1 MKKFLAI
8 ILAVSL
14 VLSGAAVSAYA
25 AEEKLTDCGADCGY
39 YPTIIIPG
47 LGQSEVWVLDDNG
60 DFVRDSDGN
69 KAPTFPA
76 YLQVPELI
84 KTLIVPALL
93 SLATQSDMGFS
104 DALTKA
110 IGDAFSINACDKY
123 AKTSDK
129 AFTEKYMHSLA
140 DCTPEEREAC
150 YHHVPLN
157 KYETTY
163 PEDHLYY
170 FAYNSFGNILDIAD
184 ELYAYIQM
192 VKEQTGHDKVIISP
206 ISQGGSI
213 ANALFEYHP
222 DVADDLY
229 KVLFIVPA
237 LDGSTIVGDIFN
249 DRIRFL
255 DPDVLYD
262 GFLSTFFDEETSSL
276 IEVLLR
282 ILPDEVI
289 MTALEKAC
297 GVLVKDVMTTS
308 TGMWALCPS
317 GQYLTAADKY
327 LADRP
332 EIRKQTDMY
341 YQAQLHSDAN
351 IQMLLDKGVQVFNV
365 AEYEVQM
372 YGVGY
377 SFDSENADGI
387 IQLDST
393 SMGAT
398 AANIGETLPAD
409 YKQANTSVNCS
420 DPTHNHI
427 SPDRIV
433 DASTGLLPDTTFY
446 FKGQKHE
453 LTASNDKI
461 LLLARRLL
469 ENDNI
474 KDVYSSPDFPQF
486 NVVEPAADDGE
497 PGFIVKLSDWLFEN
511 FGTNGFS
518 EMPGIT
524 VSKIFDCIFSPI
536 KALFE

>member
-1 MKKFLAI
+1 MKKLVSVLLVFSLI
-8 ILAVSL
+8 FSVMAV
-14 VLSGAAVSAYA
+14 GASAVDT
-25 AEEKLTDCGADCGY
+25 KLTDCTDNCEF
-39 YPTIIIPG
+39 YPTIIVPG
-47 LGQSEVWVLDDNG
+47 LGQSDVWVLDDNG
-60 DFVRDSDGN
+60 DFVRNSDGE
-69 KAPTFPA
+69 KVPTFPA
-76 YLQVPELI
+76 YIQIPELI
-84 KTLIVPALL
+84 KTLIGPALL

-104 DALTKA
+104 DAFTKA
-110 IGDAFSINACDKY
+110 LYDAFEINACDEN
-123 AKTSDK
+123 AQTTDK

-184 ELYAYIQM
+184 ELYDYIQM
-192 VKEQTGHDKVIISP
+192 VKAQTGHDKVIVSP

-213 ANALFEYHP
+213 FNALLEFHP
-222 DVADDLY
+222 EVMDDLY
-229 KVLFIVPA
+229 KVLYIVPA

-255 DPDVLYD
+255 DPNALYD

-289 MTALEKAC
+289 MAALEKGC
-297 GVLVKDVMTTS
+297 EMLVNDVMTTS

-317 GQYLTAADKY
+317 GMYKTAADKY
-327 LADRP
+327 LKDRP
-332 EIRKQTDMY
+332 EIRRQTDLY
-341 YQAQLHSDAN
+341 YQSQLHSRAN
-351 IQMLLDKGVQVFNV
+351 IQKMLDKGVQVFNV
-365 AEYEVQM
+365 AEYDVQV

-377 SFDSENADGI
+377 SYADSNGDGI

-409 YKQANTSVNCS
+409 YQQANTSINCT

-427 SPDRIV
+427 SPDRVV

-453 LTASNDKI
+453 ITANNETI

-474 KDVYSSPDFPQF
+474 KDVYSSPDFKQF
-486 NVVEPAADDGE
+486 NVVETPATDGE
-497 PGFIVKLSDWLFEN
+497 PGFVVKLSDWLFEN

-518 EMPGIT
+518 EMPAIAF
-524 VSKIFDCIFSPI
+524 KKMFDFIFAPVKNLI
-536 KALFE
+536 K

>member
-1 MKKFLAI
+1 MKKLLAV
-8 ILAVSL
+8 ILAFSL
-14 VLSGAAVSAYA
+14 VLSCFTISTFA
-25 AEEKLTDCGADCGY
+25 AEEKLTDCGSDCEF

-60 DFVRDSDGN
+60 DFVRNSDGE
-69 KAPTFPA
+69 KVPTFPA
-76 YLQVPELI
+76 YIQIPKLI
-84 KTLIVPALL
+84 KTLIGPALL

-104 DALTKA
+104 DAFVKA
-110 IGDAFSINACDKY
+110 LYDAFEINICDEN
-123 AKTSDK
+123 AQTTDK
-129 AFTEKYMHSLA
+129 AFTERYMHSLA
-140 DCTPEEREAC
+140 DCTPEERAAC
-150 YHHVPLN
+150 YHHVPLD

-170 FAYNSFGNILDIAD
+170 FTYNSFGNILDIAD
-184 ELYAYIQM
+184 ELYDYIHM
-192 VKEQTGHDKVIISP
+192 VMEQTGHDKVIISP
-206 ISQGGSI
+206 ISQGGSVS
-213 ANALFEYHP
+213 NALLEYHP
-222 DVADDLY
+222 DVMDVIH

-255 DPDVLYD
+255 DPNVLYD
-262 GFLSTFFDEETSSL
+262 GFLSTFFNEETSSL

-289 MTALEKAC
+289 MTALEKGC
-297 GVLVKDVMTTS
+297 DMLVKDVMTTS

-317 GQYLTAADKY
+317 GMYKTAADKY

-332 EIRKQTDMY
+332 EIRRQTDLY
-341 YQAQLHSDAN
+341 YQAQANARAN
-351 IQMLLDKGVQVFNV
+351 IQKMVDNGVQVFNI
-365 AEYEVQM
+365 AEYDVQV

-377 SFDSENADGI
+377 SYADSNGDGI

-398 AANIGETLPAD
+398 AALVGETLPAD
-409 YKQANTSVNCS
+409 YKQANTSINCT

-427 SPDRIV
+427 SPDRVV

-453 LTASNDKI
+453 ITANNETI

-469 ENDNI
+469 ENDDI
-474 KDVYSSPDFPQF
+474 KDVYSSPDFQQF
-486 NVVEPAADDGE
+486 NVVETKTDDGE
-497 PGFIVKLSDWLFEN
+497 PSFVVKLSDWLFEN

-518 EMPGIT
+518 EMPR
-524 VSKIFDCIFSPI
+524 VALEKIFNLIISIF
-536 KALFE
+536 